1 MADELRQGLVGAGI
15 GPPYVLVGHS
25 IGGIIARRFAVRYGG
40 EVAGI
45 VLVDSSHEDQARRRR
60 ADGWWRGAPRTLW
73 YALRTPNRM
82 TCGNGGFHVKVGP
95 GREEGATAAV
105 DRPGRDVGPDRAAA
119 VGRPAAG

>member
-1 MADELRQGLVGAGI
+1 MADELRQSLVGAGI

-60 ADGWWRGAPRTLW
+60 ADGWWRGAPRTL
-73 YALRTPNRM
+73 
-82 TCGNGGFHVKVGP
+82 V
-95 GREEGATAAV
+95 
-105 DRPGRDVGPDRAAA
+105 RAKNS
-119 VGRPAAG
+119 